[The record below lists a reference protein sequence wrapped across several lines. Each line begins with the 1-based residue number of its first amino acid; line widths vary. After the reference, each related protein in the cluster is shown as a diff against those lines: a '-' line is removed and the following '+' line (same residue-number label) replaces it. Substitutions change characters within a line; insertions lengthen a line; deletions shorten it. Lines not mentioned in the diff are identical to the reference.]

1 MAIFGKKAMPAEID
15 APGTVIGQG
24 VCIEAA
30 LLTGTDSVRIDGEFK
45 GNIELEGSLVLGE
58 TGSITGEVRAGYF
71 LVAGEVNGNIYC
83 DTQLHFASSARVV
96 GDVYTSNL
104 VLDEGSQVTGRYNV
118 GEVTNAPGTPYLETP
133 PEDDILED
141 RLRFLEGV

>member
-1 MAIFGKKAMPAEID
+1 MLFKKSLPAEID
-15 APGTVIGQG
+15 SPNTVIGAG
-24 VCIEAA
+24 IVIEAA
-30 LLTGTDSVRIDGEFK
+30 RLTGRDSVRIDGEFK
-45 GNIELEGSLVLGE
+45 GNVELEGSLVLGD
-58 TGSITGEVRAGYF
+58 TGSITGDVRASYF

-83 DTQLHFASSARVV
+83 DTQLHFASTARVV
-96 GDVYTSNL
+96 GDVSTPNL

-118 GEVTNAPGTPYLETP
+118 GETTPPPLIYENP

>member
-1 MAIFGKKAMPAEID
+1 MLFKKSLPSEID
-15 APGTVIGQG
+15 SPSTVIGAG
-24 VCIEAA
+24 VTVEAA
-30 LLTGTDSVRIDGEFK
+30 RLTGRDSVRIDGDFK
-45 GNIELEGSLVLGE
+45 GDIVLEGSLVLGE
-58 TGSITGEVRAGYF
+58 NGSITGDVRANYF

-83 DTQLHFASSARVV
+83 DTQLHFASTARVV
-96 GDVYTSNL
+96 GDVNTPNL

-118 GEVTNAPGTPYLETP
+118 GEVAPPQVFETP

>member
-1 MAIFGKKAMPAEID
+1 VAFFSSKKTLPAEID
-15 APGTVIGQG
+15 SPNTIIGAG
-24 VCIEAA
+24 ITIEAA
-30 LLTGTDSVRIDGEFK
+30 RLTGSDSVRIDGQFK
-45 GNIELEGSLVLGE
+45 GTIDMQGSLVLGE
-58 TGSITGEVRAGYF
+58 TGCITGDVRAGYF

-83 DTQLHFASSARVV
+83 DSQLHFASTARVV
-96 GDVYTSNL
+96 GDVNTPNL

-118 GEVTNAPGTPYLETP
+118 GDVPQVTTYVENP

>member
-1 MAIFGKKAMPAEID
+1 MALFSSKKAMPAEID
-15 APGTVIGQG
+15 SPNTVIGAG
-24 VCIEAA
+24 ICIEAA
-30 LLTGTDSVRIDGEFK
+30 RLTGNDSVRIDGEFK
-45 GNIELEGSLVLGE
+45 GNIEMTGSLVLGE
-58 TGSITGEVRAGYF
+58 SGVITGDVRASYF

-96 GDVYTSNL
+96 GDVNTPNL

-118 GEVTNAPGTPYLETP
+118 GDVPQTPTYIENP

-141 RLRFLEGV
+141 RLRFLEGM